1 MTLTLQY
8 TSISAVVP
16 GGMNNCTVAGTTVGG
31 KLTSGVGLGWMGGAL
46 EVVNGRG
53 GVSEGNWELVVS
65 VVAGMVGELVGIAT
79 GGWVSADEVC
89 GSRVVVVTGGGVA
102 GEGDGDGDGDGDGEG
117 EGEGSSV
124 GISSSMPE

>member
-1 MTLTLQY
+1 
-8 TSISAVVP
+8 
-16 GGMNNCTVAGTTVGG
+16 
-31 KLTSGVGLGWMGGAL
+31 MGGAL

-65 VVAGMVGELVGIAT
+65 VVAGMVGELVGSAT
-79 GGWVSADEVC
+79 GGWVAEEVGWVSADEVC

-102 GEGDGDGDGDGDGEG
+102 GEGDGDGDGEG